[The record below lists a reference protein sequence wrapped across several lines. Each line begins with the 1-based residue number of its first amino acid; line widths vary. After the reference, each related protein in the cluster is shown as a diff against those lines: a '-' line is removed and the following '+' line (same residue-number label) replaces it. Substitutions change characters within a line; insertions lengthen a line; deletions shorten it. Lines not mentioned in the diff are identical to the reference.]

1 MVPTKTRLHRS
12 ELAVPGSNVRMLEKA
27 PALGADVV
35 MLDLEDAVAPDDKEQ
50 ARINLVDALREQD
63 WSRCS
68 VSVRINGLDTHW
80 CYRDI
85 VDVVEQAGEHVDAIV
100 IPKVSGAG
108 DVHLVATLLSQIEE
122 AMGLERRIGLT
133 VLIET
138 AIGMVNVDEIALACP
153 ERMEAMIF
161 GVADYAASIQSH
173 TASIGGV
180 DENYSV
186 LTDVNGSESRERHWG
201 DQWHYPLARI
211 AVTCR
216 AHGLRPI
223 DGPYGDFTDPEGYL
237 AAARRSAVLGYEGKW
252 AIHPSQVELANEV
265 FTPAPRLVERTRR
278 IIEAMREAAAEG
290 KGAVSLDGR
299 LIDAASIRMAENLLA
314 KLEQIEARDL
324 ETGGPKSQP
333 QRLPA
338 FAVSKASA

>member
-1 MVPTKTRLHRS
+1 
-12 ELAVPGSNVRMLEKA
+12 MLEKA
-27 PALGADVV
+27 PDLGADVV

-50 ARINLVDALREQD
+50 ARVNIIDALKEQD
-63 WSRCS
+63 YSRCS
-68 VSVRINGLDTHW
+68 VSIRINGLDTHW
-80 CYRDI
+80 CYRDV
-85 VDVVEQAGEHVDAIV
+85 VDVVEQAGAAVDAIC

-108 DVHLVATLLSQIEE
+108 DVHMIATLLTQIED

-138 AIGMVNVDEIALACP
+138 AIGMVNVDEIATACP
-153 ERMEAMIF
+153 DRMEAMIF
-161 GVADYAASIQSH
+161 GVADYAASLQSH

-180 DENYSV
+180 DPNYSV
-186 LTDVNGSESRERHWG
+186 LTDPNGAVREGPGSARTGATLSERERHWG
-201 DQWHYPLARI
+201 DQWHYPLSHI

-223 DGPYGDFTDPEGYL
+223 DGPFGDFTDPEGYL

-252 AIHPSQVELANEV
+252 AIHPSQIELANEV

-278 IIEAMREAAAEG
+278 IIDAMRDAAAEG

-314 KLEQIEARDL
+314 KLEQIEARDDPIPPGR
-324 ETGGPKSQP
+324 EHSAWPSASGSVQERGRVFS
-333 QRLPA
+333 
-338 FAVSKASA
+338 VS

>member
-1 MVPTKTRLHRS
+1 MTPKKTRLHRS

-27 PALGADVV
+27 PSLGADVV

-108 DVHLVATLLSQIEE
+108 DVHLVATLLTQIEE
-122 AMGLERRIGLT
+122 AMGLQRKIGLA

-138 AIGMVNVDEIALACP
+138 AIGMVKVDEVAQACP
-153 ERMEAMIF
+153 DRMEAMVF

-186 LTDVNGSESRERHWG
+186 LTDGDKDERERHWG

-223 DGPYGDFTDPEGYL
+223 DGPFGDFTDPAGYIS
-237 AAARRSAVLGYEGKW
+237 AARRAAVLGYEGKW
-252 AIHPSQVELANEV
+252 AIHPSQIELANDV
-265 FTPAPRLVERTRR
+265 FTPDARLIDRTHR
-278 IIEAMREAAAEG
+278 IIAAMKEAAAEG
-290 KGAVSLDGR
+290 RGAVSLDGR

-314 KLEQIEARDL
+314 KLDQIEARQA
-324 ETGGPKSQP
+324 GAP
-333 QRLPA
+333 R
-338 FAVSKASA
+338 AVA

>member
-1 MVPTKTRLHRS
+1 MTPKKTRLHRS
-12 ELAVPGSNVRMLEKA
+12 ELCVPGSNVRMLEKA
-27 PALGADVV
+27 PGLGADVV
-35 MLDLEDAVAPDDKEQ
+35 MLDLEDAVAPDDKER
-50 ARINLVDALREQD
+50 ARVNVAEALRELD
-63 WSRCS
+63 WSGCS

-80 CYRDI
+80 CYRDV
-85 VDVVEQAGEHVDAIV
+85 VDVVEQAGEHLDAIV

-108 DVHLVATLLSQIEE
+108 DVHLVATLLTQIEA
-122 AMGLERRIGLT
+122 AMRLERRVGLA

-138 AIGMVNVDEIALACP
+138 AMGMVNVDEIAGACP

-180 DENYSV
+180 DPNYAV
-186 LTDVNGSESRERHWG
+186 LTDADDHGAEERERHWG

-223 DGPYGDFTDPEGYL
+223 DGPFGDFTDPEGFV
-237 AAARRSAVLGYEGKW
+237 ASARRSAVLGYEGKW

-278 IIEAMREAAAEG
+278 IIEAMREAAEDG
-290 KGAVSLDGR
+290 RGAVSLDGR

-314 KLEQIEARDL
+314 KLEQIEARNPA
-324 ETGGPKSQP
+324 GGVRSV
-333 QRLPA
+333 A
-338 FAVSKASA
+338 

>member
-1 MVPTKTRLHRS
+1 MTPKKTRLHRS

-27 PALGADVV
+27 PSLGADVV

-85 VDVVEQAGEHVDAIV
+85 VDVVEQAGEHVDAIC

-108 DVHLVATLLSQIEE
+108 DVHMVATLLTQIEE
-122 AMGLERRIGLT
+122 AMGLERKIGLA

-138 AIGMVNVDEIALACP
+138 AIGMVKVDEVAASCP
-153 ERMEAMIF
+153 DRMEAMIF

-186 LTDVNGSESRERHWG
+186 LTDADSPDDDRERHWG

-216 AHGLRPI
+216 AYGLRPI
-223 DGPYGDFTDPEGYL
+223 DGPYGDFTDAEGYL

-252 AIHPSQVELANEV
+252 AIHPSQIPLANEV
-265 FTPAPRLVERTRR
+265 YTPAPRLVERTRR
-278 IIEAMREAAAEG
+278 IIEAMSEAATEG

-314 KLEQIEARDL
+314 KLEQIEERDPLAIAREPD
-324 ETGGPKSQP
+324 
-333 QRLPA
+333 PA
-338 FAVSKASA
+338 RPTEAVV

>member
-1 MVPTKTRLHRS
+1 MTPTKTRLHRS

-27 PALGADVV
+27 PSLGADVV

-108 DVHLVATLLSQIEE
+108 DV
-122 AMGLERRIGLT
+122 
-133 VLIET
+133 
-138 AIGMVNVDEIALACP
+138 
-153 ERMEAMIF
+153 
-161 GVADYAASIQSH
+161 
-173 TASIGGV
+173 
-180 DENYSV
+180 
-186 LTDVNGSESRERHWG
+186 
-201 DQWHYPLARI
+201 WHYPLARI
-211 AVTCR
+211 AVPCR
-216 AHGLRPI
+216 AYGLRPI
-223 DGPYGDFTDPEGYL
+223 DGPYGDFTDPEGYI

-252 AIHPSQVELANEV
+252 AIHPSQVPLANEV
-265 FTPAPRLVERTRR
+265 YTPAPRLVERTRR
-278 IIEAMREAAAEG
+278 IIEAMREAAADG

-314 KLEQIEARDL
+314 KLEQIEARSA
-324 ETGGPKSQP
+324 GGRGLDRDASSSRSSSAGKPRQVAQP
-333 QRLPA
+333 GA
-338 FAVSKASA
+338 AAAVLVP

>member
-1 MVPTKTRLHRS
+1 MPTKTRLHRS
-12 ELAVPGSNVRMLEKA
+12 ELCVPGSNVRMLEKA

-50 ARINLVDALREQD
+50 ARINVIDALREQD
-63 WSRCS
+63 WSRMS
-68 VSVRINGLDTHW
+68 VSVRINGLDTHY

-85 VDVVEQAGEHVDAIV
+85 VDVVEQAGDSLDAIV
-100 IPKVSGAG
+100 IPKVSCED
-108 DVHLVATLLSQIEE
+108 DVHLVATLLTQIED
-122 AMGLERRIGLT
+122 AMGFERRIGLA

-138 AIGMVNVDEIALACP
+138 AIGMVNVDEIARACP

-180 DENYSV
+180 DPNSSV
-186 LTDVNGSESRERHWG
+186 LTDPGEGPDRERHWG

-223 DGPYGDFTDPEGYL
+223 DGPFGDFSDPEGYL
-237 AAARRSAVLGYEGKW
+237 SAARRSAVLGYEGKW
-252 AIHPSQVELANEV
+252 AIHPSQVELAHEV
-265 FTPAPRLVERTRR
+265 YTPAPRLVERTRR
-278 IIEAMREAAAEG
+278 IVEAMREAAAEG

-299 LIDAASIRMAENLLA
+299 LIDAASIRMAENLLR
-314 KLEQIEARDL
+314 KLEQIEAREA
-324 ETGGPKSQP
+324 ETTPAAE
-333 QRLPA
+333 RLAKAPA
-338 FAVSKASA
+338 AVS